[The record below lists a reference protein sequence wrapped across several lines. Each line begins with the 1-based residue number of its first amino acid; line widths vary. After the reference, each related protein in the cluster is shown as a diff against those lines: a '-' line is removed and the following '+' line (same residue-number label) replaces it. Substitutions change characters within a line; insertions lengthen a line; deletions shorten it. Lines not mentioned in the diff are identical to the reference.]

1 MSATTTYR
9 PAVRLHRSFLA
20 EAEKRLLVAI
30 ATRLPAWLNSD
41 HLTAIGFIAMLG
53 IGACFWA
60 AETSTLLFVLPLL
73 ALNWFGDSLDGTLA
87 RVRRQERPRYG
98 HYVDH
103 VLDTIGVAALIAGL
117 ILGKY
122 MTAWIGLA
130 FLSAYYALMIEIALA
145 AHSRSTF
152 QMAFWRIGPTEL
164 RILLA
169 AGVLQLARSPD
180 VVLMSSRLLL
190 FDIGAAIGITAL
202 ALTFVAS
209 AWRNGSTLYR
219 EETRPQL

>member
-1 MSATTTYR
+1 
-9 PAVRLHRSFLA
+9 VA

-30 ATRLPAWLNSD
+30 AMRLPAWLNSD

-60 AETSTLLFVLPLL
+60 GTTSTLLLILPLL

-98 HYVDH
+98 YYVDH

-117 ILGKY
+117 ILGHF

-152 QMAFWRIGPTEL
+152 QMAFWHIGPTEL

-169 AGVLQLARSPD
+169 AGVLQLVRSPD

-190 FDIGAAIGITAL
+190 FDVGAAIGIGAL
-202 ALTFVAS
+202 ALTLVAS
-209 AWRNGSTLYR
+209 AWRNGRALYW
-219 EETRPQL
+219 EETRR